1 MSWLFKDSVVIKK
14 EIMTWLFTDPINSG
28 LAQFDDAQSV
38 KNGLKTKK
46 IKLPQINFF
55 LKNNW

>member
-38 KNGLKTKK
+38 KNGHYISSTY
-46 IKLPQINFF
+46 
-55 LKNNW
+55 

>member
-14 EIMTWLFTDPINSG
+14 EIMTWLFTDLINSG